1 MLTGST
7 NEDKIWNYLK
17 AKGLSDYAAA
27 GLMGNLFA
35 ESALIPDNLENVAEQ
50 RLGFTDATYT
60 AAVDNGSYINFS
72 TDSAGYGLAQWTYS
86 SRKRKLLSYARSKE
100 KSIGDLET
108 QLEFLI
114 KELEEDF
121 SSVLTA
127 LKAADSVRSAS
138 DVVLLKYERPA
149 FSGADVQVIR
159 ASYGQK
165 YYNRYAKKE
174 DVMLNIIEYSYSSSI
189 QLSAHFNIQEFRC
202 KCGRG
207 HSTKNS
213 KKLIEFLE
221 KLFVKLDCSKII
233 VNSGYR
239 CEYWDCYVGGN
250 GMGQHV
256 IGTAA
261 DIVCYDKKGKII
273 SSKLVCCAAQD
284 VGFTGIANID
294 KTYTATHV
302 DVREN
307 GKWYGDESVPGGTA
321 RSVTS
326 NFYTYYGISKAST
339 ETSSGGNN
347 ASLAPEP
354 ARSMD
359 RSLAGRY
366 RVNASA
372 LNLRRGAGTNK
383 TILATLPN
391 GTYMQCYGYYTT
403 VSGVK
408 WLLVQTTYNN
418 KTYTGY
424 VSSEYASRS

>member
-17 AKGLSDYAAA
+17 AKGFSDYATA

-35 ESALIPDNLENVAEQ
+35 ESGFISNNLENSAEK
-50 RLGFTDATYT
+50 RLGFTDETYT
-60 AAVDNGSYINFS
+60 AAVDDGSYANFS
-72 TDSAGYGLAQWTYS
+72 TDSAGYGIAQWTYS
-86 SRKRKLLSYARSKE
+86 SRKRKLLAYARSKGT
-100 KSIGDLET
+100 SIGDLET

-114 KELEEDF
+114 KELSEDF
-121 SSVLTA
+121 PSVLKA
-127 LKAADSVRSAS
+127 VKAAESVSSAS
-138 DVVLLKYERPA
+138 NEILLKYERPA
-149 FSGADVQVIR
+149 LSGGDVQAIR
-159 ASYGQK
+159 ASYGQT
-165 YYNRYAKKE
+165 YYNRYSKKE
-174 DVMLNIIEYSYSSSI
+174 DNMSGIIEYAYSSNK

-202 KCGRG
+202 KCGRV
-207 HSTKNS
+207 HTIKNS
-213 KKLIEFLE
+213 SKLIDFLE
-221 KLFVKLDCSKII
+221 KLFTKLDCSKII
-233 VNSGYR
+233 VNSGHR

-250 GMGQHV
+250 GLGQHV
-256 IGTAA
+256 VGTAA
-261 DIVCYDKKGKII
+261 DIVCYDKKGNKI

-284 VGFTGIANID
+284 IGFKGIANID

-302 DVREN
+302 DVRESN
-307 GKWYGDESVPGGTA
+307 RWYGDESVPGGTA

-326 NFYTYYGISKAST
+326 NFYTYYGIAKQTVTPSQ
-339 ETSSGGNN
+339 NN
-347 ASLAPEP
+347 NISLAPEP

-359 RSLAGRY
+359 RSLAGTY

-391 GTYMQCYGYYTT
+391 GTTMQCYGYYTT

-408 WLLVQTTYNN
+408 WLLVQTTYKN

-424 VSSEYASRS
+424 VSSEYVSK